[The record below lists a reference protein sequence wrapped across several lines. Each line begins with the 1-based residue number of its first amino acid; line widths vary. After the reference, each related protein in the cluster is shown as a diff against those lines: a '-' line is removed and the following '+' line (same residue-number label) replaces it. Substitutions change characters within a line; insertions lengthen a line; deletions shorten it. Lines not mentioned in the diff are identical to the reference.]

1 MTSLARMTALLI
13 MSMTSQ
19 LVATSYVMM
28 KDADLADQAESIV
41 LGTVTSRETGLWAR
55 PITRYR
61 VDVEE
66 FLKGSAPSQSVT
78 VDVMGGESADG
89 TLLVLF
95 DSPGFRVGDRVILFL
110 VSRPDGS
117 LAILH
122 LSLGAFTEMKS
133 GTGQIAYRNIAEAAD
148 LSYNSETSRQF
159 NGQQRG
165 FEKFYRWLADR
176 SQGDPRPMDYFF
188 SGQSNAVV
196 NDFSISGFSS
206 RIFDFDNGGTV
217 EWRIHQDG
225 QPGLTGG
232 GTTEFENAIAAWNGV
247 PDASV
252 NYTVGGTTTE
262 TAGLAED
269 GVNAIIFD
277 DPNGE
282 VAGTYSCT
290 SGGVLGRGGFIARG
304 QVQVFEGQ
312 SFIPVI
318 EVNIVMNDGVDC
330 TFQAAG
336 GGGRAEE
343 VFAHELGHTLGLGH
357 SCGQFM
363 ACTNPL
369 LDQSLMRASAHF
381 DGRGAQLNPD
391 DRSGILYLYK
401 SLNPFANILI
411 AEYANGLLAGAPN
424 RTRVVLRNNGTVT
437 DNGTIA
443 FFNQSGNP
451 QVVPIGGSNV
461 SSLSYSVL
469 PGGVFDVQTAGTGN
483 LVIGP
488 LEITSNLGEASVL
501 EATIVFDILG
511 NFVSVDSAP
520 ASANQQIFAS
530 RNSSENT
537 GVALYNPDRNNS
549 VTLNVTLI
557 DSVGNQRS
565 RVSVVLAPQQQIAV
579 FVDQARLFQNFFNSN
594 PADFTGTMTIQS
606 TNGALVVALGLL
618 QRIDTQALIAV
629 STSRRVQP

>member
-176 SQGDPRPMDYFF
+176 SQGDPRPMDYFV

-252 NYTVGGTTTE
+252 NYTVGGYH
-262 TAGLAED
+262 D
-269 GVNAIIFD
+269 G
-277 DPNGE
+277 
-282 VAGTYSCT
+282 
-290 SGGVLGRGGFIARG
+290 
-304 QVQVFEGQ
+304 
-312 SFIPVI
+312 
-318 EVNIVMNDGVDC
+318 
-330 TFQAAG
+330 
-336 GGGRAEE
+336 
-343 VFAHELGHTLGLGH
+343 
-357 SCGQFM
+357 
-363 ACTNPL
+363 
-369 LDQSLMRASAHF
+369 
-381 DGRGAQLNPD
+381 DGR
-391 DRSGILYLYK
+391 
-401 SLNPFANILI
+401 
-411 AEYANGLLAGAPN
+411 
-424 RTRVVLRNNGTVT
+424 
-437 DNGTIA
+437 
-443 FFNQSGNP
+443 
-451 QVVPIGGSNV
+451 
-461 SSLSYSVL
+461 
-469 PGGVFDVQTAGTGN
+469 
-483 LVIGP
+483 
-488 LEITSNLGEASVL
+488 
-501 EATIVFDILG
+501 
-511 NFVSVDSAP
+511 
-520 ASANQQIFAS
+520 
-530 RNSSENT
+530 
-537 GVALYNPDRNNS
+537 
-549 VTLNVTLI
+549 
-557 DSVGNQRS
+557 
-565 RVSVVLAPQQQIAV
+565 
-579 FVDQARLFQNFFNSN
+579 
-594 PADFTGTMTIQS
+594 
-606 TNGALVVALGLL
+606 
-618 QRIDTQALIAV
+618 
-629 STSRRVQP
+629 SRRGWSQRHHLRRSQRGSRGHLQLHLRRCPGAGRVHRPWTSPSLRRTKLHSSHRSKHRHE